1 MKFLLAMHGQFMVH
15 GSSLCCIVHCA
26 LCVGGGRG
34 KRQEGVEP
42 ARPECVEK
50 VPAISEAPANFQTEE
65 QCRFSHVDSDV
76 DLYGANF

>member
-50 VPAISEAPANFQTEE
+50 VPAISEAPAI
-65 QCRFSHVDSDV
+65 FSYRGTVQVFACGFRRRSV
-76 DLYGANF
+76 WR